1 MDSVP
6 LNLHPRIA
14 LAIVATAV
22 GAALFAAAPTAEARP
37 ISIIGVGTF
46 EIPDEIPL
54 PAGIPGSW
62 DIPAPGVLVAPQQS
76 LGERAVAAARTKL
89 GSGYRT
95 GGTGPDAFDCSGL
108 VQWAY
113 GQAGRQIPRTSY
125 QQLAAGTPV
134 PLNQLQPGDVV
145 SFYGGGHSALY
156 AGDGM
161 VIHAATYDQGVELAP
176 MSSMPVVGAR
186 RF

>member
-6 LNLHPRIA
+6 LNLHPRTA
-14 LAIVATAV
+14 LAIVAATV

-37 ISIIGVGTF
+37 INVIGVGTI

-54 PAGIPGSW
+54 PADFPGAWS
-62 DIPAPGVLVAPQQS
+62 IPAPGVFVAPQQT

-108 VQWAY
+108 VQWSY
-113 GQAGRQIPRTSY
+113 GQAGQQVPRTSY
-125 QQLAAGTPV
+125 QQLDSGTPV
-134 PLNQLQPGDVV
+134 PLDQLQPGDVV
-145 SFYGGGHSALY
+145 SFYGGSHSALY

-161 VIHAATYDQGVELAP
+161 VIHAATYGQGVELAP